1 MGGPIGE
8 EVGWVWLWLC
18 VSIWACWMDMGPKWF
33 GVGWAWTLGCGSG
46 MGPVERS
53 EVLNT
58 LPLSSMVAF
67 MLRFSTDAFPVP
79 EEQPLC
85 SLRGKDS

>member
-1 MGGPIGE
+1 
-8 EVGWVWLWLC
+8 
-18 VSIWACWMDMGPKWF
+18 MDMGPKRF
-33 GVGWAWTLGCGSG
+33 GLGWVRTLGCGSG
-46 MGPVERS
+46 MGPVGGS

-58 LPLSSMVAF
+58 VSLSSMVAF

-85 SLRGKDS
+85 SLRGKVSWISATE